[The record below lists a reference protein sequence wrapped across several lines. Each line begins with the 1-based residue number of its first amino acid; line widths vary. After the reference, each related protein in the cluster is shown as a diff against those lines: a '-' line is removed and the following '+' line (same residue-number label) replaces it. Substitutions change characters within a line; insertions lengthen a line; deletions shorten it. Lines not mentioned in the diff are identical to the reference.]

1 MPLIDRYEV
10 VAFNTATESANKI
23 HDDAVARNLG
33 FSGGLVPGVDV
44 LAYLT
49 HLPAANW
56 GRAWLEGGALSGR
69 LQSPVYDGDAVEVI
83 AEPVAGASTED
94 ALDLTLFDS
103 SGAGCAIAVALREA
117 PDDPPALDAI
127 PLAERR
133 AMDDRPAASPE
144 SFAAFPDGV
153 LGSLEYGFHAGEP
166 AAAYLGEVRE
176 TLPLYADAGLAH
188 PGWLLRMANWAL
200 SHNVVL
206 GPWIHVGSSLQLY
219 GAITH
224 GSRISVRSRVTDVSD
239 RKGHGFVDLDVLY
252 VVDDERVA
260 AFCRHTAIY
269 EPRGVREADPASE

>member
-23 HDDAVARNLG
+23 HDDTVARNLG
-33 FSGGLVPGVDV
+33 FTGGLVPGVDV

-49 HLPAANW
+49 HLPAENW
-56 GRAWLEGGALSGR
+56 GRAWLDGGALSGR
-69 LQSPVYDGDAVEVI
+69 LQSPVYDGDPVEVI
-83 AEPVAGASTED
+83 AEPIEGSSTDD

-103 SGAGCAIAVALREA
+103 KGIGCAIAVALREA
-117 PDDPPALDAI
+117 PDPAPALDSI
-127 PLAERR
+127 PLSERR
-133 AMDDRPAASPE
+133 PMDERPPATADA
-144 SFAAFPDGV
+144 FAAFPDGV
-153 LGSLEYGFHAGEP
+153 LGSLEYGFHVGE
-166 AAAYLGEVRE
+166 AADTYLGEVRE
-176 TLPLYADAGLAH
+176 TLPVYAAEGVAH

-200 SHNVVL
+200 THNVVL

-219 GAITH
+219 GPITD

-269 EPRGVREADPASE
+269 EPRGVREAASRPK

>member
-10 VAFNTATESANKI
+10 VAFNTATESTNKI
-23 HDDAVARNLG
+23 HDDTVARNLG

-56 GRAWLEGGALSGR
+56 GRAWLEGGAISGR
-69 LQSPVYDGDAVEVI
+69 FQSPVYDGDRVEVI
-83 AEPVAGASTED
+83 AEPIEGTSTDD

-103 SGAGCAIAVALREA
+103 KGVGCAIGVALREA
-117 PDDPPALDAI
+117 PDPAPPLDSI
-127 PLAERR
+127 PVAERR
-133 AMDDRPAASPE
+133 PMDDLPKASPE
-144 SFAAFPDGV
+144 AFAAFPDGV
-153 LGSLEYGFHAGEP
+153 LGTLEYGFHVGEP
-166 AAAYLGEVRE
+166 AAAYLDAVRE
-176 TLPLYADAGLAH
+176 TLPLYTDAGVAH

-200 SHNVVL
+200 SHNVAL
-206 GPWIHVGSSLQLY
+206 GPWIHVGSQLQLH
-219 GAITH
+219 GAIPD

-269 EPRGVREADPASE
+269 EPRGVREPA